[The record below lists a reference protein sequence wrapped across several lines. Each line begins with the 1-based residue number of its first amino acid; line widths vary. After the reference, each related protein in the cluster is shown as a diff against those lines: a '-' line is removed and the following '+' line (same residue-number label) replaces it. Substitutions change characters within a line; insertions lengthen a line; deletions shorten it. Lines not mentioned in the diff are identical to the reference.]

1 MAFTVDETTGDITL
15 VQGDSGILYVTD
27 LPTDENY
34 TLYFA
39 FYDDKRNII
48 GSEMSVQA
56 KGEDTVSISILS
68 SVTDLLTVDKK
79 EDAAEYYYGLK
90 LCLEDTGYEN
100 TLIIND
106 GDIGDLNTVTVY
118 PKKVEGIIT

>member
-1 MAFTVDETTGDITL
+1 MAFVVDEDTGDITL
-15 VQGDSGILYVTD
+15 VQGDSGTLIVTD
-27 LPTDENY
+27 LPEDESY

-39 FYDDKRNII
+39 FYDEKRNII
-48 GSEMSVQA
+48 GDEM
-56 KGEDTVSISILS
+56 TVETDGSGTASISVLS
-68 SVTDLLTVDKK
+68 SVTDLLTVDKN
-79 EDAAEYYYGLK
+79 EDSAQYYYGLK

-118 PKKVEGIIT
+118 PKKVEGIVT

>member
-1 MAFTVDETTGDITL
+1 MAFYVDETTGNIIL
-15 VQGDSGILYVTD
+15 VQGDSGTLFVTD

-39 FYDDKRNII
+39 FYDEKRNII
-48 GSEMSVQA
+48 GSEMSVQS
-56 KGEDTVSISILS
+56 KNEDTVSISILS

-79 EDAAEYYYGLK
+79 EDVTEYYYGLK